1 MSEKSKNAQ
10 ILAARS
16 WRMWVVFA
24 LLSVAVGF
32 ILTKQFSLYSKDQ
45 AFLQNQGD
53 ARTIR
58 TMLIPAHRGLITD
71 RNGEPLA
78 VSAPVAS
85 IWVDP
90 KYIDMQHPHLN
101 RLSQIIEMPHGSLV
115 ERLANN
121 ADRRF
126 VYLRRQVTPET
137 AEAIRLLGIPGV
149 NVDREYRRFYPAGEV
164 TAHLVGFTN
173 VDGEGQEG
181 MELAFNDW
189 LTGEHGSKL
198 VMRDRVGRTI
208 RHIRSIQDA
217 RQGNELQ
224 LSIDLRLQYMAYREL
239 KAVVEAHQAD
249 AGSVVIMDTQT
260 GEVLAMVNQP
270 SYNPNDRSRLE
281 PAALRN
287 RAMTDLF
294 EPGSTVKPMTVAAA
308 LMTERFTPDT
318 VIRTSPGVMRVRS
331 ATIRD
336 FRDYGDLSLTGIITK
351 SSNVGT
357 VRLVMDME
365 HDRLPNLLQNFGF
378 GQLSHTGFPG
388 ERAGH
393 LPDLRERQVVER
405 ATMSYGYGFSVTP
418 LQLAQSYIPF
428 ASDGI
433 FYPASLIKHEGEPQ
447 GTRIMPSGVGNQILD
462 MMETVIGPEGTARRA
477 AVEGYRV
484 AGKTGTAHRVG
495 SAGYNREEYTAFFA
509 GLAPVSDP
517 RLAIVVIVDN
527 PKGREIYGGEVAAP
541 VFARVAAGSM
551 RLLNL
556 DPDRWPEPKTQVAGR

>member
-1 MSEKSKNAQ
+1 MSEESKNAQ
-10 ILAARS
+10 IQAARS

-433 FYPASLIKHEGEPQ
+433 LYPASLIKHEGEPQ

>member
-1 MSEKSKNAQ
+1 MSEKVEEAQ
-10 ILAARS
+10 IQAARS

-24 LLSVAVGF
+24 LLCIAVGV
-32 ILTKQFSLYSKDQ
+32 ILTKLFSLYSTDQ
-45 AFLQNQGD
+45 AFLQTQGD

-58 TMLIPAHRGLITD
+58 TMLIPAHRGVITD
-71 RNGEPLA
+71 RHGEPLA

-90 KYIDMQHPHLN
+90 KFIDLQHPHLN
-101 RLSQIIEMPHGSLV
+101 RLSQLIEMPHGSLI
-115 ERLANN
+115 ERLSNN
-121 ADRRF
+121 SERRF
-126 VYLRRQVTPET
+126 VYLRRQVTPEA
-137 AEAIRLLGIPGV
+137 AEAIRLLEIPGV

-181 MELAFNDW
+181 MELSFNEW
-189 LTGEHGSKL
+189 LSGEHGSKL

-217 RQGNELQ
+217 EQGNEVQ

-249 AGSVVIMDTQT
+249 AGSIVILDTET

-281 PAALRN
+281 PSALRN

-294 EPGSTVKPMTVAAA
+294 EPGSTVKPITVAAA
-308 LMTERFTPDT
+308 LMSGRYTPDT
-318 VIRTSPGVMRVRS
+318 VVKTSPGVMRVRS

-365 HDRLPNLLQNFGF
+365 HDRLPNLLRNFGF
-378 GQLSHTGFPG
+378 GQISHTGFPG
-388 ERAGH
+388 ERSGH

-405 ATMSYGYGFSVTP
+405 ATMSYGYGISVTP
-418 LQLAQSYIPF
+418 LQLAQAYIPF

-433 FYPASLIKHEGEPQ
+433 FYPVSLLKKDQPDQ
-447 GTRIMPSGVGNQILD
+447 GVRVMPPGVGNEVLK

-484 AGKTGTAHRVG
+484 AGKTGTAHRIG
-495 SAGYNREEYTAFFA
+495 SGGYNREEYTAFFA
-509 GLAPVSDP
+509 GVAPVSNP

-527 PKGREIYGGEVAAP
+527 PKGKEIYGGEVAAP